1 MNRESFRMARCAALW
16 AVFVCANSAAACPP
30 GFVCGTDGGNGGNGT
45 DSSAGSGGINSD
57 STLTARNGGNGGYAF
72 GGPGTGQGS
81 SPGSAGGGGG
91 GSDSGGGGGYGFP
104 SPNKGG
110 GGGGAGGG
118 EGQIVNTTG
127 PLGSSQ
133 GGAGGRGG
141 NGAAGLNGG
150 HGGGGGGGGS
160 GAAVA
165 AGLFATVPGGVTI
178 QGGIGGSAGTGE
190 TAGSPGGGGHGVR
203 LGDGASLTN
212 DGMIQGGN
220 GAVGGVGVRGS
231 GVSIVNAGN
240 IAGGFASDGTT
251 RANAILFSGG
261 TNALTLESGAIMT
274 GNVVAASTG
283 DTLAV
288 GGNTNASFDLSQV
301 GASAQ
306 FQGFGIF
313 AKSGSSTW
321 MLTGPTDTSLQ
332 AMAFQLTQGSFTIG
346 DPAINS
352 GIATLGTA
360 SFAWSGGSAV
370 GLQLGAQASASD
382 MIVVGGPLTKIGSGS
397 YLFHFGDG
405 TASPATCGTVYQL
418 IQANSISG
426 FSASDFSFDYSGS
439 NPAFGGNIS
448 LVANSVVFTFTC
460 SQTIAFPAQSS
471 QIFASGGTFVI
482 SPAATASSGLAV
494 TYSSLTTNVCTVNG
508 NIVTMHS
515 PGKCVLAADQAG
527 NTGYQPAAEVTQSIS
542 INAPTV
548 PTPALSIRMLV
559 LFGGLLA
566 VIGLVRVRAERS
578 NL

>member
-30 GFVCGTDGGNGGNGT
+30 GSVCGTDGGNGGNGT

-72 GGPGTGQGS
+72 GGASVGQGGGA
-81 SPGSAGGGGG
+81 GSAGGGGG
-91 GSDSGGGGGYGFP
+91 GSDSGGGGGNGFP
-104 SPNKGG
+104 TPNKGG

-118 EGQIVNTTG
+118 EGQIVNAPG
-127 PLGSSQ
+127 SLGSSQ

-141 NGAAGLNGG
+141 NGAAGPHGG

-165 AGLFATVPGGVTI
+165 AGLFVTVPAGVTI
-178 QGGIGGSAGTGE
+178 QGGDGGSAGTGE
-190 TAGSPGGGGHGVR
+190 TAGSPGAGGHGVR

-212 DGMIQGGN
+212 EGTLQGGN

-231 GVSIVNAGN
+231 GVSIIDSGT

-261 TNALTLESGAIMT
+261 TNALTLESGATVT

-283 DTLAV
+283 DTLAL
-288 GGNTNASFDLSQV
+288 GGSANAGFDLSQV

-306 FQGFGIF
+306 YQGFGIF

-332 AMAFQLTQGSFTIG
+332 SMAFQLTQGGITIG

-352 GIATLGTA
+352 GIATLNTA
-360 SFAWSGGSAV
+360 AFAWTGGSAV
-370 GLQLGAQASASD
+370 SLQLDAMPSNSD
-382 MIVVGGPLTKIGSGS
+382 TIVVGGALTKVGSGS

-405 TASPATCGTVYQL
+405 VASPATCGAAYPL

-426 FSASDFSFDYSGS
+426 FSANDFSFDYAGS
-439 NPAFGGNIS
+439 NPAFAGGIS
-448 LVANSVVFTFTC
+448 IVANRVVFTFSC
-460 SQTIAFPAQSS
+460 AQTIDFPA
-471 QIFASGGTFVI
+471 
-482 SPAATASSGLAV
+482 
-494 TYSSLTTNVCTVNG
+494 
-508 NIVTMHS
+508 
-515 PGKCVLAADQAG
+515 
-527 NTGYQPAAEVTQSIS
+527 
-542 INAPTV
+542 
-548 PTPALSIRMLV
+548 
-559 LFGGLLA
+559 
-566 VIGLVRVRAERS
+566 
-578 NL
+578 